1 MKPHNT
7 FCGRTRREF
16 LWESGAGFTSL
27 GLTGLLAGD
36 GFFANQAA
44 AADAEETTAMVITA
58 TRRTGEA
65 AASAM
70 VERIMRI
77 GVSSDGLG
85 LPALTC
91 RDACSR
97 EQTPSARA

>member
-1 MKPHNT
+1 
-7 FCGRTRREF
+7 
-16 LWESGAGFTSL
+16 
-27 GLTGLLAGD
+27 
-36 GFFANQAA
+36 
-44 AADAEETTAMVITA
+44 MVITA